1 MNKYS
6 LQFLVKSPYVEN
18 QEFFI
23 SQTLLTDHHG
33 LGIEELKISDEI
45 SDPQDRDSYE
55 IQKINSF

>member
-6 LQFLVKSPYVEN
+6 LQFLVKSPYVDS

-23 SQTLLTDHHG
+23 SQTLLTDNYG
-33 LGIEELKISDEI
+33 LGIDCLKISDEI

-55 IQKINSF
+55 IQ